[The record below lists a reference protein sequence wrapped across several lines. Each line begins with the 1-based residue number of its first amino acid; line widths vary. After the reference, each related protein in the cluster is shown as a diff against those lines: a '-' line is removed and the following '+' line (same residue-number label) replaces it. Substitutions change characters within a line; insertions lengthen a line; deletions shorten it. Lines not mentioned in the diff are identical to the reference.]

1 MTPASILRED
11 SELARWL
18 DPARTESA
26 ARVARAHVACLPKG
40 EFSPC
45 DAPPDRRGT
54 FGFLILD
61 GLLLRGVAVHR
72 RPSLEVLGPGDVIR
86 PFESDRDPYAMVP
99 GDVRWWALRPTRL
112 AVLDAGFLRR
122 MSDYPEVIAELAGR
136 LSRASAAGSIRLAI
150 VQQPRL
156 SVRLHFMLW
165 HLADRF
171 GRVQAD
177 GVVLPLPLCHGL
189 LAWLTGSRRPAVSRA
204 INELER
210 AGRLA
215 RLPDETWWLGGEPL
229 EAFEGASIAK
239 EFAAA

>member
-1 MTPASILRED
+1 MRPASILRED
-11 SELARWL
+11 PELAHGL
-18 DPARTESA
+18 DPARTECA
-26 ARVARAHVACLPKG
+26 ARIAQTQVACLPKG
-40 EFSPC
+40 EFSP
-45 DAPPDRRGT
+45 DEAPQGCTGT
-54 FGFLILD
+54 FGFLVLD
-61 GLLLRGVAVHR
+61 GLLLRGVAVHK

-99 GDVRWWALRPTRL
+99 GDVRWWSLRPARL
-112 AVLDAGFLRR
+112 AVLDAEFLRR

-189 LAWLTGSRRPAVSRA
+189 LAWLTGARRPAVSRA

-215 RLPDETWWLGGEPL
+215 RLPDETWWLGGGSL
-229 EAFEGASIAK
+229 EAFEDGSIAK